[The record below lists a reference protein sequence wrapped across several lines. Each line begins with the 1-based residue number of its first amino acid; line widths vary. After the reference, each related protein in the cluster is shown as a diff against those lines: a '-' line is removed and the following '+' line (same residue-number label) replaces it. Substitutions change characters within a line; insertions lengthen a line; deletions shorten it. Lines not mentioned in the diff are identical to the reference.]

1 MADWN
6 GQLFMAQRQL
16 VEVIEKNAQRR
27 QIVEQLHIQGADISQ
42 STYLIRILQ
51 RSTCD
56 AHSASATGRT
66 RTNKHV
72 SGSGSFNRPQTW
84 RLFRCTRGQGSR
96 NCLKES
102 GNLVRLVFRFF
113 FDHLRGAP

>member
-1 MADWN
+1 VADWN

-84 RLFRCTRGQGSR
+84 RPFRCAEAVAKGPGI
-96 NCLKES
+96 
-102 GNLVRLVFRFF
+102 G
-113 FDHLRGAP
+113 